1 MGAIALTAYTKTKPL
16 LLNVDLMEAKVKKRI
31 RVDDGT
37 LIGTTFFGGPP
48 NNVFMTNW
56 FDKKTREADL
66 VLPD

>member
-1 MGAIALTAYTKTKPL
+1 
-16 LLNVDLMEAKVKKRI
+16 MEAKVKKRI

>member
-1 MGAIALTAYTKTKPL
+1 MVSLIP
-16 LLNVDLMEAKVKKRI
+16 LLNVDAGQGEKRI